1 MACFVKA
8 YRDQQLNLLK
18 KQAKPKPA
26 RKIKPITSKV
36 AEEGQNPTAAN
47 EEADEDHHELIQE
60 QQADLNMESTN
71 KVIFELSS
79 LI

>member
-8 YRDQQLNLLK
+8 YRDQQLSLLK

-36 AEEGQNPTAAN
+36 AEEEGENPTAAI
-47 EEADEDHHELIQE
+47 EEEEDHHELIQE